1 MSEEWGIHFLG
12 FGHFWQTERWIDIR
26 ASGLPFIPQHFLC
39 LPFQFLRQ
47 QKTYA
52 IKLILI
58 TIAHA
63 NKCSLKL
70 SFRRE
75 QQLHC
80 GEKASAKKKN
90 SWKAKGGRVSKKYE
104 VSSAGAGGWK
114 TVSPELLSTS
124 PESPVHGAAG
134 PRIVVRN

>member
-1 MSEEWGIHFLG
+1 MK
-12 FGHFWQTERWIDIR
+12 
-26 ASGLPFIPQHFLC
+26 P
-39 LPFQFLRQ
+39 
-47 QKTYA
+47 
-52 IKLILI
+52 
-58 TIAHA
+58 
-63 NKCSLKL
+63 

-104 VSSAGAGGWK
+104 VSSGGAGGWK

-134 PRIVVRN
+134 PRIVVSNSSVCTLQDTYWNVWYILLYLYVYTGVYSKYYLYVPTGLHGRYFCT